1 MDALVTNSWNRFG
14 YNICR
19 SLGSKGLKVVAG
31 SDIYIGMSSI
41 SKYANKVFL
50 HPPIHKD
57 YFLNRI
63 IEVLEKYNPKVLIPS
78 DEDLFI
84 FSKNLETL
92 RQFKTIIPISDYEII
107 DTLNKKNRSAFH
119 AKSIGV
125 PIPVTLSPTS
135 EDDVKHFSK
144 EVGSPV
150 VLKLV
155 DSSGARGVFF
165 LNESNVLQKIN
176 ELYESNNI
184 GLDNLILQQ
193 YVKGDGY
200 GVSML
205 FNQGVLKAKFT
216 HKRIREK
223 NYTGGPSTMRV
234 ATKNGQLE
242 EYAEEILSKINYHGV
257 AMIEFKY
264 NEETGQGWFIEANP
278 RFWGS
283 LALAI
288 QSGVDFPYLLY
299 KMAIDG
305 DIDSVFDYKIGTTTK
320 WILGDILAIFDQIIK
335 TKKTLKISQFFLK
348 ADGYDDLYLDD
359 PLPFF
364 IEPISFLL
372 RKLILAKENK

>member
-1 MDALVTNSWNRFG
+1 MDVIVTHSWNRLG

-19 SLGSKGLKVVAG
+19 SLGSKGLKVGAG
-31 SDIYIGMSSI
+31 SDIYIGMSSV
-41 SKYANKVFL
+41 SKYVNKVFL

-57 YFLNRI
+57 NFLNRI

-84 FSKNLETL
+84 FSKNFKKLK
-92 RQFKTIIPISDYEII
+92 QFKTKIPISDYEII
-107 DTLNKKNRSAFH
+107 DTLNNKNRAAFY

-125 PIPVTLSPTS
+125 PIPLTLSPTS
-135 EDDVKHFSK
+135 DDDVKYFSK

-155 DSSGARGVFF
+155 DSSGAKGVFF
-165 LNESNVLQKIN
+165 LNQNNIIKKID
-176 ELYESNNI
+176 ELYESNNA
-184 GLDNLILQQ
+184 GWDKLILQQ
-193 YVKGDGY
+193 YVKGVGF

-223 NYTGGPSTMRV
+223 YYSGGPSTIRV
-234 ATKNGQLE
+234 STKNRELE
-242 EYAEEILSKINYHGV
+242 EYAEEILSKIKYHGV

-264 NEETGQGWFIEANP
+264 NEETGKGWFIEANP

-305 DIDSVFDYKIGTTTK
+305 DIDPVFDYKIGTTTK
-320 WILGDILAIFDQIIK
+320 WIMGDISAIFDRIIQGK
-335 TKKTLKISQFFLK
+335 NVSKIGPISFK
-348 ADGYDDLYLDD
+348 ADGYDDLYFDD

-364 IEPISFLL
+364 LEPISLL
-372 RKLILAKENK
+372 FRRLLL